1 MPELLPFRAAL
12 SAFVRTGRGRSV
24 PEQNDM
30 CENNASLKWFAI
42 RMIRDRK
49 YILRYIELEGIET
62 SRINDIRTLLF
73 LHCKQNAIEKL
84 RRELWDRALFYR
96 DASRLH
102 VQQIPD
108 NVMKTFLILAPY
120 HDEPVF
126 YLPVD
131 DPGFFEGKHKRVKS
145 GIFAGCEGI
154 IKRIKGERRLIIRI
168 SDRAAVA
175 TPYIPQDLLEDI
187 E

>member
-1 MPELLPFRAAL
+1 M
-12 SAFVRTGRGRSV
+12 
-24 PEQNDM
+24 ND
-30 CENNASLKWFAI
+30 NNDRLKWFAL
-42 RMIRDRK
+42 RMIREEK

-62 SRINDIRTLLF
+62 SRIKDIRTLLF
-73 LHCKQNAIEKL
+73 LHCTQDKIERL

-96 DASRLH
+96 DARRIR
-102 VQQIPD
+102 VQPIPD
-108 NVMKTFLILAPY
+108 QVMKTFLILAPY

-131 DPGFFEGKHKRVKS
+131 DTGFFEGKRKRVKS
-145 GIFAGCEGI
+145 GIFAGCEGV
-154 IKRIKGERRLIIRI
+154 IKRIRGERRLVIKI

-187 E
+187 D

>member
-1 MPELLPFRAAL
+1 MYN
-12 SAFVRTGRGRSV
+12 S
-24 PEQNDM
+24 ND
-30 CENNASLKWFAI
+30 NLRWFAI

-73 LHCKQNAIEKL
+73 LHCKQNEIETL
-84 RRELWDRALFYR
+84 RGELWDRALFYR
-96 DASRLH
+96 DAARKR

-131 DPGFFEGKHKRVKS
+131 DPSFFEGKHKRVRS
-145 GIFAGCEGI
+145 GIFAGCEGV

-175 TPYIPQDLLEDI
+175 TPYIPQDMLEDI